1 MGKDLKGKEL
11 GTGISQKANGSYEAR
26 YVDRFGNRKSITGKD
41 LKTVKKKYNDAIYEN
56 AHELNIRENYTLDD
70 WNKKWMDIY
79 KVGEVRANTLIRYKD
94 IYRKH
99 ISPFIGKMKLSSI
112 AQIDIRKLLKDM
124 KKNGYGFEARNA
136 TKILL
141 VDMFNKAMIDDFARK
156 NPAKGITIKR
166 DEEKE
171 IRVLTVEEQVIFFD
185 CCKGTFY
192 DNFFVTAVSTGMR
205 IGEIAALREEDI
217 DFDKKE
223 IHVRRTLVYAKYE
236 DDLQKTYHFEDP
248 KTDTSVRTIPINKQC
263 FSALKKQIMQKKVV
277 QNKAPKSKLPD
288 PQFRDLIFTTS
299 FNTPINS
306 QTIIDAIGKIVK
318 EINMTRDILEEMEMF
333 SCHAFR
339 HTFATR
345 CFEAGIKPKTVQAY
359 LGHATLQMTM
369 DLYTTVLPQHLSDEM
384 EKLDER
390 TEQLEEEGWRDMERR
405 KNIVLFPA

>member
-70 WNKKWMDIY
+70 WNKKWVDIY